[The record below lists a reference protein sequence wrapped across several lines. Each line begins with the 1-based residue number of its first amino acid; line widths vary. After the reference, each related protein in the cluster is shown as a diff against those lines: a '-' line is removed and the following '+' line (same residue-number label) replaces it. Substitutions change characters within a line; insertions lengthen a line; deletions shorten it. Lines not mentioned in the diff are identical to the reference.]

1 MSIILKLTMVRKNIH
16 CDSDADVH
24 TWQEPSIEGQV

>member
-1 MSIILKLTMVRKNIH
+1 MVRKNIH